1 MKRCPYCLEK
11 LHPYLKYA
19 RTKNTTYYNIFH
31 SNDSSCPILRFIY
44 SKACGKIIGIEMRA
58 SFVRI
63 NGRDVCIYR
72 RKYKEHVQLEDF
84 LHIIYVDNI
93 KQSSIDNLL
102 LL

>member
-11 LHPYLKYA
+11 LYSSLK
-19 RTKNTTYYNIFH
+19 RIRNISTRDYNIYH

-44 SKACGKIIGIEMRA
+44 SKACGKIIGIEMRT

-84 LHIIYVDNI
+84 FHIIYVDNI